1 MSARELAPESAAADS
16 EQAPSGAPWRIGLIV
31 GATIF
36 AIGLVGLAQN
46 ARQTRP
52 GNWLEYVVGAL
63 IAHDALLAPA
73 VLAGGFLL
81 TRLVPAA
88 IRGGLQATL
97 AVCGAVALIS
107 IPVLKAAGRQP
118 DNPSLLPHHY
128 GTNLAIVLALV
139 FAAGMLLTLGRA
151 ARARR
156 TSGR

>member
-1 MSARELAPESAAADS
+1 MSERELAPEGSAADC
-16 EQAPSGAPWRIGLIV
+16 EQTPSGTPWRIGLIV

-36 AIGLVGLAQN
+36 AIGLVGLLRNAAQ
-46 ARQTRP
+46 THP
-52 GNWLEYVVGAL
+52 GNWLQYVAGAL

-88 IRGGLQATL
+88 IRSGLQATL
-97 AVCGAVALIS
+97 AVCGAVALVS

-118 DNPSLLPHHY
+118 DNPSLLPHDY

-156 TSGR
+156 RSRT

>member
-1 MSARELAPESAAADS
+1 MSARELAPESSAADA
-16 EQAPSGAPWRIGLIV
+16 EEAPSGAPWRIGLIV

-36 AIGLVGLAQN
+36 AIGLVGLLHN
-46 ARQTRP
+46 ARETRP
-52 GNWLEYVVGAL
+52 GNWLEYVAGAL

-73 VLAGGFLL
+73 VLASGFLL

-88 IRGGLQATL
+88 IRSGLQATL

-118 DNPSLLPHHY
+118 DNPSLLPHDY